1 METLWNAL
9 ISAGGAI
16 IVCLI
21 NNIIQANST
30 RKMIEY
36 RIGQLE
42 LKVDKHNT
50 LIERTYALEK
60 DMAVLKE
67 RMEKGDDG
75 K

>member
-1 METLWNAL
+1 METLWTAL

-16 IVCLI
+16 LVCLI

-60 DMAVLKE
+60 DVAILKE
-67 RMEKGDDG
+67 KAKGDDG

>member
-16 IVCLI
+16 LVCLI

-60 DMAVLKE
+60 DVAILKE
-67 RMEKGDDG
+67 KAKGDDG
-75 K
+75 R

>member
-16 IVCLI
+16 LVCLI

-42 LKVDKHNT
+42 LKVDKHNS
-50 LIERTYALEK
+50 LVERMFTVEK
-60 DMAVLKE
+60 DVAILKE
-67 RMEKGDDG
+67 KVKEDDG